1 MDGSSTD
8 EVPETEDEDTFDVFA
23 DYDVAH
29 EGLPDANNEE
39 EEAQE
44 GPAHAPNNAPTFDV
58 GADALFDDESGDSY
72 DEEEDED
79 EEEEDEDEESCT
91 FGIIFLTAC
100 SHKLTWNNYAGCI
113 SGRPLKHALKPDMRA
128 KIDWRT
134 EIEG

>member
-79 EEEEDEDEESCT
+79 EEEEDEDEEEGEEGDDDDVDESSWSADEANLRDEEEVRQLHTQCT
-91 FGIIFLTAC
+91 RCMPST
-100 SHKLTWNNYAGCI
+100 HGCA
-113 SGRPLKHALKPDMRA
+113 SY
-128 KIDWRT
+128 
-134 EIEG
+134 

>member
-58 GADALFDDESGDSY
+58 GADALFDDESRQSSQRMTSATTSQVRRLPVPDLPLPLPNS
-72 DEEEDED
+72 
-79 EEEEDEDEESCT
+79 
-91 FGIIFLTAC
+91 
-100 SHKLTWNNYAGCI
+100 
-113 SGRPLKHALKPDMRA
+113 RPLR
-128 KIDWRT
+128 
-134 EIEG
+134 